1 MHCSIVKKNYQQAS
15 KVIFTFVPHKQ
26 FRQFISIAP
35 QTLIILNTINT
46 EC

>member
-15 KVIFTFVPHKQ
+15 KVIFTFV
-26 FRQFISIAP
+26 RQFISIAP

-46 EC
+46 EF